1 MREHY
6 FVGFAPDASQ
16 DVFVREMRYVKRLFD
31 ERFGTAGR
39 SIALASS
46 YDALEE
52 LPIAQRHQPRRARC
66 GGWRAR

>member
-6 FVGFAPDASQ
+6 FVGFAPDASEE
-16 DVFVREMRYVKRLFD
+16 VFVSEMRFVKRLFD

-46 YDALEE
+46 HDALEE
-52 LPIAQRHQPRRARC
+52 FPIASVDQPRARA
-66 GGWRAR
+66 GARRRSA